1 VFDGLPGYDASAD
14 AIFSR
19 DFNVSGGKLSP
30 PNISLFGDFGA
41 FTQRGNPSE
50 IGRKLARG
58 RSFSVSTTRTVDDTS
73 SQTMAHG
80 TASISISLRRH

>member
-1 VFDGLPGYDASAD
+1 MDGLPGYDASAD

-19 DFNVSGGKLSP
+19 DFRVAGGLLHP
-30 PNISLFGDFGA
+30 PNISLFGDFAA

-50 IGRKLARG
+50 MGRKLSQG

-73 SQTMAHG
+73 SQTVAHG
-80 TASISISLRRH
+80 TASIAISLRRR